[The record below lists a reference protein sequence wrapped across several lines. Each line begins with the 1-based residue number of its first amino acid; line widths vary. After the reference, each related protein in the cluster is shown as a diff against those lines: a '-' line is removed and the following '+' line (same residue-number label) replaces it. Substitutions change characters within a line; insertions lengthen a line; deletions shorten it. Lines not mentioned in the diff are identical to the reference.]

1 MTMIPCSAIR
11 RKSPFAIFFLILKAT
26 LRSKQNNQT
35 QRAKQSKAISVV
47 CFLFCSWL
55 LISKNVKLHF
65 HFPLYPKV
73 KVREEKYQYD
83 EHVAVGLQLL
93 ESLSLHVPS
102 SPEIEHRDESRA
114 FIARIPKSPLRNVVT
129 STNSTHKE
137 AEQNN
142 YTKIDEKEK
151 PNIRVT
157 SPTMD
162 STSLS
167 DDGKNDVK
175 IDEKEKPN
183 IRVTSPTMDSTSL
196 SDDGKN
202 DVKIDEKEKP
212 NIRVTSP
219 TLDSTSL
226 SDDGK
231 NDVKIDEKE
240 KPNIRV
246 TSPTMDSTSLSD
258 DGKNDEMEK
267 PNIRAGSILR
277 PRAVLSSPGKI
288 TLLNYV
294 DISLR
299 LHSVISPQRKK
310 LMISN
315 LNMKCSNQICSINRL
330 YMILRAFTMIDHCV
344 HPTQHHTHYND
355 AVIGNKNRLK
365 GERPAALRN
374 HDMVSNRHAKAK
386 CKASPTHIKS
396 QLNTTSSNN
405 VHENKSDNKGKKG
418 SATADPSQRR
428 YLRTWKF

>member
-1 MTMIPCSAIR
+1 M
-11 RKSPFAIFFLILKAT
+11 
-26 LRSKQNNQT
+26 
-35 QRAKQSKAISVV
+35 
-47 CFLFCSWL
+47 
-55 LISKNVKLHF
+55 
-65 HFPLYPKV
+65 YPKV

-102 SPEIEHRDESRA
+102 SPEIEHRDDSRA

-129 STNSTHKE
+129 PTNSTHKE

-175 IDEKEKPN
+175 IDE
-183 IRVTSPTMDSTSL
+183 T
-196 SDDGKN
+196 
-202 DVKIDEKEKP
+202 
-212 NIRVTSP
+212 
-219 TLDSTSL
+219 
-226 SDDGK
+226 
-231 NDVKIDEKE
+231 
-240 KPNIRV
+240 
-246 TSPTMDSTSLSD
+246 
-258 DGKNDEMEK
+258 EK

-277 PRAVLSSPGKI
+277 PRAVLSSP
-288 TLLNYV
+288 
-294 DISLR
+294 D
-299 LHSVISPQRKK
+299 
-310 LMISN
+310 
-315 LNMKCSNQICSINRL
+315 
-330 YMILRAFTMIDHCV
+330 
-344 HPTQHHTHYND
+344 ND

-405 VHENKSDNKGKKG
+405 VHENKSDIKGKKG

>member
-1 MTMIPCSAIR
+1 MTA
-11 RKSPFAIFFLILKAT
+11 KS
-26 LRSKQNNQT
+26 
-35 QRAKQSKAISVV
+35 
-47 CFLFCSWL
+47 
-55 LISKNVKLHF
+55 
-65 HFPLYPKV
+65 V

-102 SPEIEHRDESRA
+102 SPEIEHRDDSRA

-129 STNSTHKE
+129 PTNSTHKE

-142 YTKIDEKEK
+142 YTKIDEKEKPNIRVTSPTMDSTSLSDDRKNDVKIDEKEK

-202 DVKIDEKEKP
+202 DVKIDE
-212 NIRVTSP
+212 T
-219 TLDSTSL
+219 
-226 SDDGK
+226 
-231 NDVKIDEKE
+231 
-240 KPNIRV
+240 
-246 TSPTMDSTSLSD
+246 
-258 DGKNDEMEK
+258 EK

-277 PRAVLSSPGKI
+277 PRAVLSSP
-288 TLLNYV
+288 
-294 DISLR
+294 D
-299 LHSVISPQRKK
+299 
-310 LMISN
+310 
-315 LNMKCSNQICSINRL
+315 
-330 YMILRAFTMIDHCV
+330 
-344 HPTQHHTHYND
+344 ND

-386 CKASPTHIKS
+386 CKASSTRIKS

-405 VHENKSDNKGKKG
+405 VHENKSDIKGKKG

>member
-1 MTMIPCSAIR
+1 M
-11 RKSPFAIFFLILKAT
+11 
-26 LRSKQNNQT
+26 
-35 QRAKQSKAISVV
+35 
-47 CFLFCSWL
+47 
-55 LISKNVKLHF
+55 
-65 HFPLYPKV
+65 YPKV

-102 SPEIEHRDESRA
+102 SPEIEHRDDSRA

-129 STNSTHKE
+129 PTNSTHKE

-202 DVKIDEKEKP
+202 DVKIDE
-212 NIRVTSP
+212 T
-219 TLDSTSL
+219 
-226 SDDGK
+226 
-231 NDVKIDEKE
+231 
-240 KPNIRV
+240 
-246 TSPTMDSTSLSD
+246 
-258 DGKNDEMEK
+258 EK

-277 PRAVLSSPGKI
+277 PRAVLSSP
-288 TLLNYV
+288 
-294 DISLR
+294 D
-299 LHSVISPQRKK
+299 
-310 LMISN
+310 
-315 LNMKCSNQICSINRL
+315 
-330 YMILRAFTMIDHCV
+330 
-344 HPTQHHTHYND
+344 ND

>member
-1 MTMIPCSAIR
+1 MTMIPCSAVR

-35 QRAKQSKAISVV
+35 QRAKQSKAISV
-47 CFLFCSWL
+47 
-55 LISKNVKLHF
+55 
-65 HFPLYPKV
+65 V

-129 STNSTHKE
+129 PTNSTHKE

-142 YTKIDEKEK
+142 YTKIDEKEKPNIRVTSLTMDSTSLSDDGKNDVKIDEKEK

-219 TLDSTSL
+219 PMDSTSL

-258 DGKNDEMEK
+258 DGKNDETEK

-277 PRAVLSSPGKI
+277 PRAVLSSP
-288 TLLNYV
+288 
-294 DISLR
+294 D
-299 LHSVISPQRKK
+299 
-310 LMISN
+310 
-315 LNMKCSNQICSINRL
+315 
-330 YMILRAFTMIDHCV
+330 
-344 HPTQHHTHYND
+344 ND